1 MKKIAAFLF
10 LFIFSFSAI
19 AQEKPQ
25 FDSTL
30 PDKISAVFDWTF
42 ENPKDS
48 VMATNFISNF
58 IKAYDEFNPMGEYKL
73 SVVSHGAEV
82 LIFAK
87 NNYEKYK
94 DIVDR
99 LKSMTASYG
108 LKIYVCRNT
117 IRFFGLKEED
127 LQPFVIVV
135 PAGVVELAKLQEE
148 GYKLIPVVVH
158 DLNKAK
164 NLKWGD

>member
-1 MKKIAAFLF
+1 MKRITFFLF
-10 LFIFSFSAI
+10 LIFFTISAFS
-19 AQEKPQ
+19 QEKPK
-25 FDSTL
+25 FDSSL

-42 ENPKDS
+42 EKPKEAM
-48 VMATNFISNF
+48 MATNFISNF

-73 SVVSHGAEV
+73 AVVSHGAEV

-94 DIVDR
+94 DTVDR
-99 LKSMTASYG
+99 LKSMTQSYG

-127 LQPFVIVV
+127 LQPFVIII

-148 GYKLIPVVVH
+148 GYKLIPTVVH

-164 NLKWGD
+164 NQK

>member
-1 MKKIAAFLF
+1 MKKVFVLF
-10 LFIFSFSAI
+10 VVLIFSLKSFS
-19 AQEKPQ
+19 QEKPQ

-30 PDKISAVFDWTF
+30 PDKIKAVFDWTF
-42 ENPKDS
+42 ENPSDS

-73 SVVSHGAEV
+73 AVVSHGAEV

-87 NNYEKYK
+87 KNYEKHK
-94 DIVDR
+94 EVIDR
-99 LKSMTASYG
+99 LKSMTQSYG

-117 IRFFGLKEED
+117 MRFFGLKEED
-127 LQPFVIVV
+127 MLTFVVIV

-148 GYKLIPVVVH
+148 GYKLIPAVVH
-158 DLNKAK
+158 DLNKVK
-164 NLKWGD
+164 ENYK